1 MLQKYKE
8 IFYGVAFGVGAA
20 FMDTAMD
27 AHMQG
32 HSAWVELIQHPPML
46 FYRSLFVFFGL
57 ALGWLLWQKN
67 KRERDFRHL
76 TRTLEHFHRECGK
89 NVLLLHTKLQVLLTR
104 NDLRL
109 SPEAEELVQFAYQR
123 SRELQTLVKEEL
135 PPLSN

>member
-8 IFYGVAFGVGAA
+8 ILYGVGFGVGAA
-20 FMDTAMD
+20 IIDTAMD
-27 AHMQG
+27 AHIQG
-32 HSAWVELIQHPPML
+32 HGVWVEIIQHPPML
-46 FYRSLFVFFGL
+46 FYRSTFVFFGL

-76 TRTLEHFHRECGK
+76 TRTLEQFHRECGK

-109 SPEAEELVQFAYQR
+109 SHEAEELVQFAYQR
-123 SRELQTLVKEEL
+123 SQELQTLMKEKL
-135 PPLSN
+135 PPLSS

>member
-20 FMDTAMD
+20 VMDTAMD

-32 HSAWVELIQHPPML
+32 HSVWAELIQHPPML
-46 FYRSLFVFFGL
+46 FYRSLFVLFGL

-76 TRTLEHFHRECGK
+76 TQILERFHRECGR
-89 NVLLLHTKLQVLLTR
+89 NALLLHTKLQVLLTR

-109 SPEAEELVQFAYQR
+109 SREAEELVQFAYQR
-123 SRELQTLVKEEL
+123 SQELQSLVKEKL
-135 PPLSN
+135 PPLSS

>member
-20 FMDTAMD
+20 IMDTAMD
-27 AHMQG
+27 ARMQG
-32 HSAWVELIQHPPML
+32 NSVWGELIQHPPML
-46 FYRSLFVFFGL
+46 VYRSLFVFFGL

-67 KRERDFRHL
+67 KHERDFRHL
-76 TRTLEHFHRECGK
+76 ARTLEQFHRECGS

-109 SPEAEELVQFAYQR
+109 SQEAEELVRLAYQR
-123 SRELQTLVKEEL
+123 SQELQTLVKEKL
-135 PPLSN
+135 PPLSS

>member
-8 IFYGVAFGVGAA
+8 ILYGVAFGVGAA
-20 FMDTAMD
+20 IMDTAMD
-27 AHMQG
+27 AHIQG
-32 HSAWVELIQHPPML
+32 HSVWVEIIQHPPML
-46 FYRSLFVFFGL
+46 FYRSMFVFFGL

-76 TRTLEHFHRECGK
+76 TLTLERFHRECGT

-109 SPEAEELVQFAYQR
+109 SHEAEELVQFAYQR
-123 SRELQTLVKEEL
+123 SQELQTLMKEKL
-135 PPLSN
+135 PPLSS

>member
-20 FMDTAMD
+20 IIDTAMD
-27 AHMQG
+27 AHIQG
-32 HSAWVELIQHPPML
+32 HGVWVEIIQHPPML
-46 FYRSLFVFFGL
+46 FYRSIFVFFGL

-76 TRTLEHFHRECGK
+76 ILTLAHFHRECGK
-89 NVLLLHTKLQVLLTR
+89 SVLLLHTKLQVLLTR

-109 SPEAEELVQFAYQR
+109 SHEAEELVQFAYQR
-123 SRELQTLVKEEL
+123 SQELQTLMKEKL
-135 PPLSN
+135 PPLSS

>member
-20 FMDTAMD
+20 TMDTVMD

-32 HSAWVELIQHPPML
+32 NSVWAELIQHPLML
-46 FYRSLFVFFGL
+46 VYRSLFVFFGL

-76 TRTLEHFHRECGK
+76 TRTLEQFHRECGS

-109 SPEAEELVQFAYQR
+109 SHEAEELVRLAYQR
-123 SRELQTLVKEEL
+123 SQELQTLVKEKL
-135 PPLSN
+135 PPLSI